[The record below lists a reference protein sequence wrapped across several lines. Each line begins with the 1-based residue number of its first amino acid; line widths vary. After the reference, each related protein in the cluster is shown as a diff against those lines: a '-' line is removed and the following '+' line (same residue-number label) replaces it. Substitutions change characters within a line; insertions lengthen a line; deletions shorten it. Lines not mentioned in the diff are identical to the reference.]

1 VSKHN
6 RPRLSLPGEANEQTM
21 APIVPLPVEQ
31 SAPIQESKMEVS
43 QEKSAEPQTE
53 PTVLT
58 AKQLAAV
65 EEANAKRIVDQ
76 KNAEAERAAQ
86 AAQEPISI
94 MGLAAQGR
102 EKLLDGLR
110 EHAQR
115 ALPPPY
121 VPPPMTER
129 QRTAL
134 EEEMQ
139 AGAKAVA
146 RAEASRIRAS
156 HPLLPQANDPLS
168 TPVHRP
174 GDFVPGLYSKD
185 PAIR

>member
-1 VSKHN
+1 MQTDQDQADQQAEMT
-6 RPRLSLPGEANEQTM
+6 RLTDKQM
-21 APIVPLPVEQ
+21 AL
-31 SAPIQESKMEVS
+31 
-43 QEKSAEPQTE
+43 
-53 PTVLT
+53 
-58 AKQLAAV
+58 V
-65 EEANAKRIVDQ
+65 EEANAKRIIDQ
-76 KNAEAERAAQ
+76 KNAEAIRAEQ

-110 EHAQR
+110 QHAQR

-121 VPPPMTER
+121 VPPPMTDR
-129 QRTAL
+129 QRSAL

-146 RAEASRIRAS
+146 RAEAARVRAS
-156 HPLLPQANDPLS
+156 HPTLPQPNDPLS

-174 GDFVPGLYSKD
+174 GDVVPDPIVNKSSGAVAGTRGYS
-185 PAIR
+185 PLV